1 MGSNPT
7 GVAILQHSHGFMA
20 ERSKALDSSSSLH
33 LEAWVRIPLEP
44 CIIGPC
50 GAMDSALDFESSGCR
65 FESCQ
70 GRQFCFL
77 ESSPWVRS
85 GLKRAAPPRGHS
97 VTNGGLAQS
106 VECVLCKHEAPGSK
120 PGFSTFLFA
129 HEQWQV
135 GRVVKAVD
143 SKSTGLRPRQF
154 ESGTCR
160 FHLFA
165 ALA

>member
-1 MGSNPT
+1 
-7 GVAILQHSHGFMA
+7 MA

-70 GRQFCFL
+70 GRQFLGFGSL
-77 ESSPWVRS
+77 LAVRS
-85 GLKRAAPPRGHS
+85 GLKRAAPPRQLS

-160 FHLFA
+160 LSVCRFSIVVIA
-165 ALA
+165 PAL

>member
-1 MGSNPT
+1 
-7 GVAILQHSHGFMA
+7 MA

-70 GRQFCFL
+70 GRMLFGFWYAG
-77 ESSPWVRS
+77 SRS
-85 GLKRAAPPRGHS
+85 AARTNRMPLI
-97 VTNGGLAQS
+97 TNGGLAQS

-129 HEQWQV
+129 REQWQV

-160 FHLFA
+160 LSVCRFSIVVIA
-165 ALA
+165 PAL

>member
-7 GVAILQHSHGFMA
+7 GVAILQHSRGFMA

-70 GRQFCFL
+70 GRFL
-77 ESSPWVRS
+77 
-85 GLKRAAPPRGHS
+85 APGTPRGVRPVAAHARVFPS
-97 VTNGGLAQS
+97 VHGGLAQS

-160 FHLFA
+160 SYLFA

>member
-1 MGSNPT
+1 MVSWPSGLRRST
-7 GVAILQHSHGFMA
+7 QVRVSIWRRGFESHWNQFCPYH
-20 ERSKALDSSSSLH
+20 R
-33 LEAWVRIPLEP
+33 W
-44 CIIGPC
+44 PC

-70 GRQFCFL
+70 GRFL
-77 ESSPWVRS
+77 AP
-85 GLKRAAPPRGHS
+85 GTPRACRAVAAHARVLSIVH
-97 VTNGGLAQS
+97 GGLAQS

-120 PGFSTFLFA
+120 PGFSTILP
-129 HEQWQV
+129 EQRQV

-160 FHLFA
+160 SICLP
-165 ALA
+165 L

>member
-1 MGSNPT
+1 
-7 GVAILQHSHGFMA
+7 MA

-70 GRQFCFL
+70 GRFFFWF
-77 ESSPWVRS
+77 SFGIRS
-85 GLKRAAPPRGHS
+85 GTAAGRAGAPHS
-97 VTNGGLAQS
+97 ITNGGLAQS

-160 FHLFA
+160 LSVCRFSIVVIA
-165 ALA
+165 PAL